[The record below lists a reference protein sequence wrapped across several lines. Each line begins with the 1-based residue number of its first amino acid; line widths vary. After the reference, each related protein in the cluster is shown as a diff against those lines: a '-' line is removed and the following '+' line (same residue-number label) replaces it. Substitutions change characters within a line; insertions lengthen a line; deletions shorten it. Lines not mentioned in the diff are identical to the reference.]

1 VPTAEHYSENKFGNQ
16 SVSSNQKDI
25 SPEAKT
31 YYRHNWQEDMNS
43 SIEEIA
49 PVRWKV
55 RMETLDIFLKSSVHL
70 LAAQVFQVLLLD
82 GENTGSGTGS
92 LRDARE
98 LVITDEQFQAFLD
111 RHKDQPSL
119 VPESNEVMKDSY
131 LLLDEEMRYVVIF
144 FSILVPMMI
153 D

>member
-1 VPTAEHYSENKFGNQ
+1 VPTAEHYSENKFGDQ
-16 SVSSNQKDI
+16 SVSSNHKDI

-55 RMETLDIFLKSSVHL
+55 RMETLDNILKSSVHL

-144 FSILVPMMI
+144 VYFSFS
-153 D
+153 